1 MLNTLEKDDFDA
13 KYEGAADGFSL
24 RNHLEADL
32 ERCATKS
39 ERQRKGK
46 RDNIS
51 GTVWKGHARLHL
63 TGRVDY
69 LLTHPPNADSDCSSK
84 ALPASSL
91 DRVVPL
97 MRPCTN
103 ILLIQAKR
111 MDPKE
116 NIVSRNLPQVLA
128 QAHLR

>member
-32 ERCATKS
+32 ERCATKVRQGCSSSRVSIGLIPTFLSLFWSQS

-69 LLTHPPNADSDCSSK
+69 LLTHPPNADSDCS
-84 ALPASSL
+84 
-91 DRVVPL
+91 
-97 MRPCTN
+97 C
-103 ILLIQAKR
+103 
-111 MDPKE
+111 E
-116 NIVSRNLPQVLA
+116 F
-128 QAHLR
+128 